1 MLKLINLI
9 IKRTVDRI
17 MDVFNSSHKLDDV
30 MEDAATRIT
39 NRITDGDVLR
49 KLAENLSES
58 EIAEQIDL
66 SELAQ
71 NIELSDL
78 AGEIDVGD
86 IAERIEVSDIA
97 ASIDMDDLA
106 RSIDYD
112 KLAGRMDL
120 AEVTKQAAAM
130 VAERSESPAPE
141 AGLSDPSL
149 VERLLDRAVTKLLE
163 MAEEAVANEEV

>member
-1 MLKLINLI
+1 MLKLINLL

-17 MDVFNSSHKLDDV
+17 MDVFNASHKLDDV

-71 NIELSDL
+71 NIEMSEL
-78 AGEIDVGD
+78 AGEIDVHD
-86 IAERIEVSDIA
+86 IVQQIEVADIA
-97 ASIDMDDLA
+97 ACVDMDDLA
-106 RSIDYD
+106 RSIDYAD
-112 KLAGRMDL
+112 LAGRLDL
-120 AEVTKQAAAM
+120 AAVAKQ
-130 VAERSESPAPE
+130 VAEQSESPAPE

-149 VERLLDRAVTKLLE
+149 VERLLDRAVTKLLQ
-163 MAEEAVANEEV
+163 MAEEAAANEEV